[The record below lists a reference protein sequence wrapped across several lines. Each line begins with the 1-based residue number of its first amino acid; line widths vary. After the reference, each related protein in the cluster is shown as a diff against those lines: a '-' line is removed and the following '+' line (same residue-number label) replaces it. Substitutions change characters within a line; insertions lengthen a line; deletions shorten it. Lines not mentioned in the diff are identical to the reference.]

1 MLGGTSRPKASS
13 HSFGLTQF
21 LAPSPCHFP
30 AASASEENDADFDLT
45 TALIPQA
52 GDKAPIKKRTAK
64 MQGSVSTDDVLSS
77 ESDTEAIQKSVQAQN
92 RKKKKSGGFQSMGLH
107 PQLFRAVINK
117 GFKVPT
123 PIQRKTIPVIMQGRD
138 VVGMART
145 GSGKTAAFLIPM
157 VHKLKAHSV
166 KVGARALILS
176 PSRELALQT
185 HRVAKE
191 LIKYTDMRA
200 VPIVGGD
207 SLEDQFGIIASN
219 PDIIIATPGR
229 LLHLVVEM
237 NMDLS
242 TVEYVVFDEADRLFE
257 LGFAV
262 QLHELLGRLSA
273 GRQTLLFSA
282 TLPSTLVDFAKA
294 GLQDPELIR
303 LDVESKISQDLEMAF
318 FSVKQNQKESALI
331 YLLRDVIGAPVNMD
345 KSITSKDWRKLGEN
359 SAKDDDKERRKGK
372 GKNGAQSDD
381 DEYDEEDTT
390 GVVFNTKCQTI
401 VFVSTKHHVEYLNAL
416 LTEAGFAVS
425 HIYGSL
431 DQTARRIQISR
442 FTTGKSQVLVV
453 TDVAARGIDIPIL
466 ENVINYDFVDT
477 SKVFVHRVGRTA
489 RAGRRG
495 WAYSLVTSE
504 ELPYV
509 LDLQLFLG
517 RPLQLGS
524 SVFISNNRTPSYNKS
539 IVLGQFPL
547 DLTAIDKEWVD
558 HTVSGNVAIDNM
570 KRSASNGSKLYIKSK
585 QTAARESYKRSKEIQ
600 LAESFAE
607 SHILLASRIDASE
620 RHRMDMLRN
629 LSGFRPNET
638 VFEIGKRGVK
648 HTTTA
653 SLVMQNYRMASGL
666 YIGQTKKKRDEMSD
680 PMARYGESKIAV
692 VDDKSIGTGDKSL
705 DGLLNPTNSGNYRD
719 DDFYIPYTKED
730 QHTEKGYAMTAGVGS
745 FAEKAQGAIVA
756 LNGDENEQLLALQH
770 AKQSKNA
777 MRWDSKKKKFV
788 RGSGIGS
795 DNKKLIRTENGTVL
809 PATFKSGTFK
819 DWQDKNRINV
829 PRVGEQELGNAAS
842 KANAGKYTS
851 GRFQHT
857 KVTEAKPL
865 DPLAMDYERKMRKR
879 KMQNA
884 DDAGANGD
892 KYKGTV
898 EFSDSEPAKPAN
910 GKDKR
915 QRTSKD
921 GKNGKGGKGG
931 RSDNGRKS
939 SNGGM
944 DGNGRKGGSGGKNGN
959 FGMGGR
965 SGTARKF
972 GRQDRQPAR
981 TELKSRDQIR
991 KGRILKEQRVAK
1003 TGRHTKKGGGGKRR

>member
-1 MLGGTSRPKASS
+1 MPTRIKGAAVGAADAGAGGSDS
-13 HSFGLTQF
+13 
-21 LAPSPCHFP
+21 
-30 AASASEENDADFDLT
+30 DAEFDLT
-45 TALIPQA
+45 AALIPQA
-52 GDKAPIKKRTAK
+52 GDKVAIKKRNTKA
-64 MQGSVSTDDVLSS
+64 QSSVSAGDASS
-77 ESDTEAIQKSVQAQN
+77 SDSDAEAIQRSVQAQN

-237 NMDLS
+237 NLDLT

-318 FSVKQNQKESALI
+318 FSVRQNQKESALI
-331 YLLRDVIGAPVNMD
+331 YLLRDVIGAPVNTD
-345 KSITSKDWRKLGEN
+345 KSIKSKDWRKLGEKP
-359 SAKDDDKERRKGK
+359 SKDDKKERRKGK
-372 GKNGAQSDD
+372 GKNGAQSDS
-381 DEYDEEDTT
+381 DEDEDEDNDTS
-390 GVVFNTKCQTI
+390 GVVVDTKCQTI

-416 LTEAGFAVS
+416 LTEAGFSVS

-442 FTTGKSQVLVV
+442 FTTGKTQVLVV

-517 RPLQLGS
+517 RPLQLGN
-524 SVFISNNRTPSYNKS
+524 SVFTTNNRTPSYNKS

-547 DLTAIDKEWVD
+547 ELTAIDKEWVD
-558 HTVSGNVAIDNM
+558 HTVDGNVAIESM
-570 KRSASNGSKLYIKSK
+570 KRSAANGSKLYTKSK
-585 QTAARESYKRSKEIQ
+585 QTAARESYKRAKEIQ

-607 SHILLASRIDASE
+607 AHVLLSSRIDASE
-620 RHRMDMLRN
+620 RQRMDMLRN
-629 LSGFRPNET
+629 LAGFRPNET

-653 SLVMQNYRMASGL
+653 SLVMQTYRMASGL
-666 YIGQTKKKRDEMSD
+666 YIGQTKKKRDEMND
-680 PMARYGESKIAV
+680 PMARYGETSSLV
-692 VDDKSIGTGDKSL
+692 EEDKSIGTGDKSL

-879 KMQNA
+879 KKQNE
-884 DDAGANGD
+884 DDAGANSD

-898 EFSDSEPAKPAN
+898 EFSDSEPAKPAA
-910 GKDKR
+910 GKGKR

-921 GKNGKGGKGG
+921 GKNGKGGNGGKGG
-931 RSDNGRKS
+931 ND
-939 SNGGM
+939 
-944 DGNGRKGGSGGKNGN
+944 RKGGNGGKGD
-959 FGMGGR
+959 M
-965 SGTARKF
+965 TKKF
-972 GRQDRQPAR
+972 GRQDRKPAR
-981 TELKSRDQIR
+981 SELKSRDQIR

-1003 TGRHTKKGGGGKRR
+1003 TGRHAKKGGGKRR